1 MDSTAE
7 NKVVYGLENA
17 YYAKLTFGEGG
28 EPTFATPVRLPGAV
42 ELSLEPKSNEVTF
55 AADNDANYFQ
65 EEENQGY
72 SGKLTI
78 ANVPLSFYKD
88 ILGEEENSTDGTMI
102 EYADAKFSPFA
113 LLFQFDGDA
122 SKTRY
127 VLYYC
132 SASRVTIASKTGKD
146 IRGAELN
153 IIAKQ
158 LVKDNKK
165 YVKAKTTSGQAAKY
179 ADWFK
184 NVYLPTP
191 KL

>member
-1 MDSTAE
+1 MDATAE

-28 EPTFATPVRLPGAV
+28 TPTFATPVRLPGAV
-42 ELSLEPKSNEVTF
+42 ELSLEPQSNEVTF

-65 EEENQGY
+65 EEENKGY

-78 ANVPLSFYKD
+78 ANVPLSFYKE

-122 SKTRY
+122 SKTRH

-146 IRGAELN
+146 ISGAELN

-165 YVKAKTTSGQAAKY
+165 YVKAKTTSDQAAKY

>member
-1 MDSTAE
+1 MAATAE

-17 YYAKLTFGEGG
+17 YYAKLTFGAGG

-42 ELSLEPKSNEVTF
+42 ELSIEPQSNTVEF
-55 AADNDANYFQ
+55 AADNDADYFW
-65 EEENQGY
+65 EEENRGY

-88 ILGEEENSTDGTMI
+88 ILGEEENSADGTMI

-122 SKTRY
+122 SKTRH

-146 IRGAELN
+146 ISGAELN

-158 LVKDNKK
+158 LSKDGKK
-165 YVKAKTTSGQAAKY
+165 YVKSKTTSEQSTKY
-179 ADWFK
+179 NGWFGT
-184 NVYLPTP
+184 VYLPTVE
-191 KL
+191 L

>member
-1 MDSTAE
+1 MATTKE

-28 EPTFATPVRLPGAV
+28 TPTFATPVRLPGAV
-42 ELSLEPKSNEVTF
+42 ELSLEPQSNSVEF
-55 AADNDANYFQ
+55 GADNDANYFQ

-88 ILGEEENSTDGTMI
+88 ILGEEENSADGTMI

-122 SKTRY
+122 TKTRY

-146 IRGAELN
+146 ISGAELN

-158 LVKDNKK
+158 LSKDDKK
-165 YVKAKTTSGQAAKY
+165 YVKSKTTSDQAAKY

>member
-1 MDSTAE
+1 MTTTKE

-17 YYAKLTFGEGG
+17 YYAKLTFGDGG
-28 EPTFATPVRLPGAV
+28 TPTFATPVRLPGAV
-42 ELSLEPKSNEVTF
+42 ELSLEPQSNEVTF

-65 EEENQGY
+65 EEEN
-72 SGKLTI
+72 S
-78 ANVPLSFYKD
+78 A
-88 ILGEEENSTDGTMI
+88 DGTMI

-113 LLFQFDGDA
+113 LLFQFDGDKT
-122 SKTRY
+122 KTRH

-146 IRGAELN
+146 ISGAELN

-158 LVKDNKK
+158 LSKDEKK
-165 YVKAKTTSGQAAKY
+165 YVKSKTTSDQAAKY

-184 NVYLPTP
+184 NVYFPTP
-191 KL
+191 TL